1 MFLVKIFI
9 LVVVTTAIENAEG
22 RTLPVKMDEVVINPA
37 RLAEAMQEVLAEK
50 YGPEV
55 IERRPVVKP
64 LSKILSQLLINF
76 KYSSVSGLE
85 EKIKLVVKEIEKVRR
100 LKELLLFNRLYSG
113 YWSLSLKSVST
124 QLS

>member
-64 LSKILSQLLINF
+64 LSKITSQLLINF
-76 KYSSVSGLE
+76 
-85 EKIKLVVKEIEKVRR
+85 
-100 LKELLLFNRLYSG
+100 
-113 YWSLSLKSVST
+113 
-124 QLS
+124 